1 MRIRTSVP
9 DASSADDVLLAA
21 CSGSSV
27 DGDVLREGLAVGQG
41 KWPTDRYLCARCP
54 GM

>member
-9 DASSADDVLLAA
+9 DASSSDDVLLAA

-27 DGDVLREGLAVGQG
+27 DGDVLKEGLAVGQG
-41 KWPTDRYLCARCP
+41 KWPTDR
-54 GM
+54 